1 MNRGIRVETDG
12 ISVSD
17 SYIILKF
24 PPDVMKQIHK
34 LYFDSDFKVVLKG
47 RIIEKWQNDCQRS

>member
-1 MNRGIRVETDG
+1 MNRGIRIETDG

-24 PPDVMKQIHK
+24 SPDVMKQIHK
-34 LYFDSDFKVVLKG
+34 LYFDSGFKVVLKG
-47 RIIEKWQNDCQRS
+47 RIIEKWQNDKHQK